1 MYYLESFMKT
11 SHLEMSAKEEIL
23 EYLTS
28 EKFMKTAT
36 GYGVFHRR
44 ISMPYGAIMQE
55 YLFSKAPT
63 QENVRKLYMLMR
75 DKNFQELMERTDR
88 IENYIAKS
96 IAISDELVAQI
107 IQDLKD
113 GKWYGFKQRTIV
125 DIIRN
130 PKIKESLKIQLLNV
144 GRQSIMD
151 LVTLGK
157 YEGPRPGGIWW
168 NVSGRSFSRQLVQAA
183 KEGLFSDKLV
193 KYMIDTGVFD
203 PEYANVLSGKEAKR
217 TGRSPE
223 FSHFIGAQKQ
233 AALEKI
239 RKMANDDFDGGQFS
253 QDIFEQELKKVNTL
267 QEDIKI
273 YLKRKKRPFGNIE
286 DVDPKDLILMEQWI
300 DSIKKENQSN
310 F

>member
-1 MYYLESFMKT
+1 MD
-11 SHLEMSAKEEIL
+11 
-23 EYLTS
+23 
-28 EKFMKTAT
+28 
-36 GYGVFHRR
+36 HRR

-125 DIIRN
+125 DMVRN

-168 NVSGRSFSRQLVQAA
+168 NVSGRSFSRQLVKAA
-183 KEGLFSDKLV
+183 
-193 KYMIDTGVFD
+193 
-203 PEYANVLSGKEAKR
+203 
-217 TGRSPE
+217 
-223 FSHFIGAQKQ
+223 
-233 AALEKI
+233 
-239 RKMANDDFDGGQFS
+239 
-253 QDIFEQELKKVNTL
+253 
-267 QEDIKI
+267 
-273 YLKRKKRPFGNIE
+273 
-286 DVDPKDLILMEQWI
+286 
-300 DSIKKENQSN
+300 
-310 F
+310 

>member
-1 MYYLESFMKT
+1 
-11 SHLEMSAKEEIL
+11 
-23 EYLTS
+23 
-28 EKFMKTAT
+28 
-36 GYGVFHRR
+36 
-44 ISMPYGAIMQE
+44 MPYGAIMQE

-96 IAISDELVAQI
+96 IAISDELVVQI

-125 DIIRN
+125 DMVRN

-157 YEGPRPGGIWW
+157 FEQPGRPLGRGIWW
-168 NVSGRSFSRQLVQAA
+168 NISGRSFSRQLVKAA

-203 PEYANVLSGKEAKR
+203 PEYTQILAGKETKR
-217 TGRSPE
+217 TGRRPE
-223 FSHFIGAQKQ
+223 FENMIGAQKQ
-233 AALEKI
+233 ATLEKI